1 MQPDQ
6 DLKYLDKLIA
16 DLGGS
21 SDVGRQ
27 SGGSCDLLLE
37 HLQAARRDL
46 LGSMLDEYRLNLQQA
61 KGSLTCIS
69 DRSARA
75 ETKKR
80 LLSLIE
86 SGMPKHR
93 AFLTGP
99 KAA

>member
-6 DLKYLDKLIA
+6 DLKCLDELIA

-21 SDVGRQ
+21 SDAGRQ
-27 SGGSCDLLLE
+27 SGDSCDLLLE

-46 LGSMLDEYRLNLQQA
+46 LGLMLDEYRLNLQQA
-61 KGSLTCIS
+61 KESLTCIA

-75 ETKKR
+75 KTKER

-86 SGMPKHR
+86 SEMPKHG
-93 AFLTGP
+93 AFLKRT
-99 KAA
+99 